1 MSNGVKIGLL
11 VVIAGVLGLVAF
23 KMTSAND
30 ELGARPASEAA
41 SANVQA
47 TAPNTGKVGANPNQS
62 SAGQA
67 SQARAKTTIQFEK
80 TEHDFGKIKQGDE
93 AETKFKFTNTGK
105 EPLIIENAQGS
116 CGCTVPSYP
125 KEPIAPGATG
135 EILVKFNSAGKSN
148 AQQKTVT
155 LTANTEPIQ
164 TTLTIKAFVEA
175 VEKK

>member
-11 VVIAGVLGLVAF
+11 VVIAGILGLVAF

-30 ELGARPASEAA
+30 ELGARPANEAA
-41 SANVQA
+41 SGVDA
-47 TAPNTGKVGANPNQS
+47 TAAAAPTKIGANPNES

-67 SQARAKTTIQFEK
+67 SQARAKTSIQFEK

-93 AETKFKFTNTGK
+93 AEYKFKFTNTGK

-125 KEPIAPGATG
+125 KEPVAPGASG

-164 TTLTIKAFVEA
+164 TVLTIKAFVEA